1 MTQEEKQ
8 MMNDG
13 VPDTDEHTEAKAAVI
28 CFMLFVACG
37 VACGVALG
45 IAIGIIE
52 LVKSIIY

>member
-1 MTQEEKQ
+1 

-13 VPDTDEHTEAKAAVI
+13 VPDPDEHIEAKAAVV
-28 CFMLFVACG
+28 CFMLF

>member
-13 VPDTDEHTEAKAAVI
+13 VPDPDEHIDAKAAVI
-28 CFMLFVACG
+28 CFMLF